1 MKRSKN
7 TESYRYNPVLV
18 RSGIFLYHLVIFLI
32 RIFGNLKIT
41 RSNFMTKLSL
51 YLGFLSLLFITSCK
65 EKTVKDLVTEY
76 HNTGKLNGS
85 VLLAKNDTILC
96 DTTLGY
102 SNFKEKVLLKKNTP
116 IYIASLSKPFT
127 AIAIMLLQQ
136 KGVLNYNDK
145 ASKYIKEL
153 PKYAQQITIYQLL
166 THTSGLKDYEG
177 ILKQNENLTN
187 KTVLKWLQNL
197 SSLNFPSGTKYEY
210 SNSGYV
216 LLSLIIEYSSGKIFN
231 EFIEENILIPLK
243 MKHTFVYDET
253 KPEILDKAVGFNKEN
268 QTDDY
273 NQLTTGD
280 GGIYSTPS
288 DLYKLDKA
296 LRSSTFINKENQK
309 LMYETPMLE
318 NKKKGEYGFG
328 WFILNENNTKIAMH
342 TGGLNGFRSL
352 FWRDLDHNITLIT
365 LTNQGDSFPVY
376 DFLNDVKK
384 VISKQQ

>member
-1 MKRSKN
+1 MN
-7 TESYRYNPVLV
+7 
-18 RSGIFLYHLVIFLI
+18 
-32 RIFGNLKIT
+32 KI
-41 RSNFMTKLSL
+41 SL
-51 YLGFLSLLFITSCK
+51 YLGFLSLLFFTSCK
-65 EKTVKDLVTEY
+65 EKTAKDFVTEY
-76 HNTGKLNGS
+76 HNAGKLNGS
-85 VLLAKNDTILC
+85 VLLIKNDSIIC

-136 KGVLNYNDK
+136 KGVLNYNGK

-153 PKYAQQITIYQLL
+153 PSYAQQITIYQLL

-187 KTVLKWLQNL
+187 KTVLKWLEGL
-197 SSLNFPSGTKYEY
+197 SSLNFPSGSKYEY
-210 SNSGYV
+210 TNSGYI
-216 LLSLIIEYSSGKIFN
+216 LLSLIIEKLSGKSFK
-231 EFIEENILIPLK
+231 EFIEENVLTPLK
-243 MKHTFVYDET
+243 MEHTFVYDET
-253 KPEILDKAVGFNKEN
+253 KPEIPNKATGYNNEK
-268 QTDDY
+268 QIDDY

-280 GGIYSTPS
+280 GGIYSTPL

-296 LRSSTFINKENQK
+296 LRNGTLINKENAK
-309 LMYETPMLE
+309 LMYETPLLE

-328 WFILNENNTKIAMH
+328 WFVLNEKNTKIAMH

-352 FWRDLDHNITLIT
+352 FWRDLDHNITLIA

-384 VISKQQ
+384 VISKPQ